1 MATHSINIH
10 SPSLRCTKL
19 GRATGFPPTPPCF
32 TSFEDQRCKGPP
44 TVGRPLVVSR
54 RRIRTEAF
62 VCSAIQQES
71 SAASTVAEVKEE
83 KPEAPKEAP
92 QKPKRAPPAKTPTKP
107 LPELMAEEVIPPLRA
122 ILQAEKELSDL
133 ELLFHDNQ
141 LEGSFVKNG
150 VPYTFWAFFPSGGL
164 IGPKGFSLSS
174 YGSGPSTV
182 EPFLVDEKKITAKHV
197 IFWVEK
203 RLAAQGILPVWK
215 E

>member
-1 MATHSINIH
+1 MHQAPKSDRFSADSSLFHSIRRPAMQGIPN
-10 SPSLRCTKL
+10 RRKTF
-19 GRATGFPPTPPCF
+19 GGFPPADSHGGLRMLCH
-32 TSFEDQRCKGPP
+32 SARILCGLN
-44 TVGRPLVVSR
+44 GLPLTISVVLSNSV
-54 RRIRTEAF
+54 T
-62 VCSAIQQES
+62 
-71 SAASTVAEVKEE
+71 EVKEE

-92 QKPKRAPPAKTPTKP
+92 EKPKRAPPAKTPTKP

-122 ILQAEKELSDL
+122 ILQADKELSDL
-133 ELLFHDNQ
+133 ELSFHDNQ

-164 IGPKGFSLSS
+164 IGLKGFSLSS